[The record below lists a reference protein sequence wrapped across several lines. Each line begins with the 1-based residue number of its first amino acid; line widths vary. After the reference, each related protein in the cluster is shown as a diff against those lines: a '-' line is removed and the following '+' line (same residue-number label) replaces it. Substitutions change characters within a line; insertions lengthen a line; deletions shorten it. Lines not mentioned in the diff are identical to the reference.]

1 MESSV
6 KVKAGKT
13 GAVVNISANNPE
25 YGWIELT
32 QVRTS
37 FQPGS
42 NFMQR
47 KTAHCI
53 INGRVS
59 ELQAMGLNEG
69 DKLPGRIQTI
79 EKLEPFSDQYPEKD
93 LKKSGKDGVIL
104 RHEGEAIYSRNFY
117 DPSGESVD
125 SKLAH
130 TNTEEVKAKQAELAQ
145 SADAPEANLE
155 D

>member
-1 MESSV
+1 MENSV
-6 KVKAGKT
+6 KVKLGKT
-13 GAVVNISANNPE
+13 GAVVNVSANNPE

-32 QVRTS
+32 QVRTT

-53 INGRVS
+53 INGRVD
-59 ELQAMGLNEG
+59 ELKAMGLNEG
-69 DKLPGRIQTI
+69 DTLPGRIQTI

-125 SKLAH
+125 SKIAH
-130 TNTEEVKAKQAELAQ
+130 TNTEEVKAKQAELEAG
-145 SADAPEANLE
+145 AEAPDANLA